1 MLASVVIAVILFVGL
16 KYVVS
21 GEYNLSLNMIIG
33 NCLTIYFCGYIVAL
47 VNVVTIIK
55 RLKAKIFWKTT
66 LLGKLLKWCS
76 SVVKKI
82 KNQTYGRAGLIG
94 KLVIFLIFCIIIMAI
109 CVALFGPIGVIIDL
123 WIVIWGLYEIIKRL
137 NCMKKIEKQLE
148 MIYKG
153 ERVQELRKEDFTS
166 EFYNVIS
173 YINDISNGF
182 ENAVEQGIKSERL
195 KAELIT
201 NVSHDIK
208 TPLTSIIN
216 YVDLLKNENIENEKA
231 KEYIEVLDNKSQ
243 RLKKLILDLVEA
255 SKASSGNIELT
266 LEKIGVLELIKQS
279 IGEFEDK
286 FEEKKLEIVKSIPEK
301 EIYIKADSRH
311 MFRIIEN
318 LFENITKYALENS
331 RVYVDINQKENR
343 VKIEIKNISK
353 EKLNISEDE
362 LMQRFVRG
370 DKSRSTEGNG
380 LGLSISKSLAELQNG
395 TFKIVIDG
403 DLFKTELEFEI
414 YK

>member
-1 MLASVVIAVILFVGL
+1 MLFIGF

-21 GEYNLSLNMIIG
+21 SKYNLSLNMIIG

-47 VNVVTIIK
+47 VNVITIIK
-55 RLKAKIFWKTT
+55 RLKARIFWQTT
-66 LLGKLLKWCS
+66 LLGKILKWCS
-76 SVVKKI
+76 LAVKKI

-94 KLVIFLIFCIIIMAI
+94 KFVIFLLLCIFAMVV
-109 CVALFGPIGVIIDL
+109 CVALFGTIGVIIDFG
-123 WIVIWGLYEIIKRL
+123 IVIWILYEVIKRI

-153 ERVQELRKEDFTS
+153 EKVQKLRKEDFTS
-166 EFYNVIS
+166 EFYNVVS

-216 YVDLLKNENIENEKA
+216 YVDLLKNENIENDKA

-301 EIYIKADSRH
+301 EIYIKADSRY
-311 MFRIIEN
+311 MFRVIEN

-331 RVYVDINQKENR
+331 RVYIDVIKKESKVR
-343 VKIEIKNISK
+343 IEIKNISK

-380 LGLSISKSLAELQNG
+380 LGLSISKSLTELQKG
-395 TFKIVIDG
+395 SFKIVIDG